1 MNWIDIIICIPLVWG
16 FYKGITKGLV
26 IELATIIS
34 LVVGIWAAMKFSELV
49 SGFAKEHW
57 GWDSKYLP
65 VISFCIILLGVLIL
79 IYFIAKSLTRFIKAI
94 AMAWLNKIL
103 GAVFGTLKFALL
115 LSILFFVVNAI
126 EKSYPI
132 ISTETKKNS
141 LLYDPIAKLA
151 PTFIPGFGS
160 SKIIIM
166 EEQAP

>member
-26 IELATIIS
+26 IELATIVS
-34 LVVGIWAAMKFSELV
+34 LVVGIWTAMKFSELL

-79 IYFIAKSLTRFIKAI
+79 IYFLAKALTRFIKAI
-94 AMAWLNKIL
+94 AMGWLNKIL
-103 GAVFGTLKFALL
+103 GAAFGMLKFALL
-115 LSILFFVVNAI
+115 LSILFFVANAI

-132 ISTETKKNS
+132 ISSETKKNS

-151 PTFIPGFGS
+151 PMIIPGLGS
-160 SKIIIM
+160 SKIIVL
-166 EEQAP
+166 EEQTP